1 MTYGAPY
8 LGSKNRIAKDIIEVL
23 PSGHRFVDL
32 FAGGCA
38 MTHAALAS
46 GKYDCSLTNDKF
58 PVCGVDL
65 FKMAVNGE
73 FDDKKY
79 LKLSCYDEFYERRYI
94 DPWMISMF
102 GWNGST
108 IYFAG
113 KNSQAGKMISNNN
126 ITDIITLAQFGCK
139 SPIQRLNRLR
149 KLKGCVDLTKVEF
162 YQMDYTNYQFREG
175 DVVYCD
181 PPYRNTSNYRH
192 TKEKFDNDQ
201 FWQWVRT
208 RDYPVYVSEYSAP
221 DDFISI
227 FEKKRGGIQSGCWKA
242 KNTTHIEHLFIHRKF
257 A

>member
-1 MTYGAPY
+1 MTYGVPY
-8 LGSKNRIAKDIIEVL
+8 QGSKNKIAKDIIEVL
-23 PSGHRFVDL
+23 PSGYRFVDL

-38 MTHAALAS
+38 MTHAAIAS
-46 GKYDCSLTNDKF
+46 GKYDCALTNDKF

-79 LKLSCYDEFYERRYI
+79 LKLSCYDEFYERRHI

-102 GWNGST
+102 GWNGSNR
-108 IYFAG
+108 YFAG
-113 KNSQAGKMISNNN
+113 KNSQAGKLISKNN

-139 SPIQRLNRLR
+139 FPIQRLNRLR

-162 YQMDYTNYQFREG
+162 SQMDYTDYQFREG

-181 PPYRNTSNYRH
+181 PPYKNTENYRH
-192 TKEKFDNDQ
+192 TKEKFDHDR

-208 RDYPVYVSEYSAP
+208 RDYIVYVSEYSAP
-221 DDFISI
+221 DDFVSI
-227 FEKKRGGIQSGCWKA
+227 FDKKRGGLQNGSGKA
-242 KNTTHIEHLFIHRKF
+242 NNTTHIEHLFIHRRF

>member
-1 MTYGAPY
+1 MKQSFGVPY
-8 LGSKNRIAKDIIEVL
+8 QGSKNRLAKELVALL
-23 PSGHRFVDL
+23 PSGERFVDL

-38 MTHAALAS
+38 MTQAALAS
-46 GKYDCSLTNDKF
+46 GKYDCALTNDKF
-58 PVCGVDL
+58 PMRGIDL

-113 KNSQAGKMISNNN
+113 KNSQAGKLISKNN

-162 YQMDYTNYQFREG
+162 SQMDYT
-175 DVVYCD
+175 
-181 PPYRNTSNYRH
+181 
-192 TKEKFDNDQ
+192 
-201 FWQWVRT
+201 
-208 RDYPVYVSEYSAP
+208 DY
-221 DDFISI
+221 
-227 FEKKRGGIQSGCWKA
+227 
-242 KNTTHIEHLFIHRKF
+242 
-257 A
+257 